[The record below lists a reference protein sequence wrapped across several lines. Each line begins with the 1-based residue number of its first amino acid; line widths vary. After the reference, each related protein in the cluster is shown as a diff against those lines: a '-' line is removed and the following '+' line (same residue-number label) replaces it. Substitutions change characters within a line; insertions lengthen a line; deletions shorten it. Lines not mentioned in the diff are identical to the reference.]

1 MPYIEEKK
9 EGLAASKITKMKL
22 VSCRQQKKRIVCD
35 GGAKV
40 TYV

>member
-9 EGLAASKITKMKL
+9 EGLAESKITKMKL
-22 VSCRQQKKRIVCD
+22 VSCRQQQKIVCD